1 MAEFAGQNKR
11 TRKYLLEG
19 HDEKLN
25 RQDNSILE
33 VRCIVVLSVFI
44 IDEAKCWLV
53 YTNEFYLTAVLL
65 LKGQDLNDFKTR
77 RSIVQTVS
85 TDVVEL
91 FWCTINFMNWSGFI
105 EGKVVF

>member
-33 VRCIVVLSVFI
+33 VRYIVVLF
-44 IDEAKCWLV
+44 
-53 YTNEFYLTAVLL
+53 
-65 LKGQDLNDFKTR
+65 
-77 RSIVQTVS
+77 
-85 TDVVEL
+85 
-91 FWCTINFMNWSGFI
+91 
-105 EGKVVF
+105 